1 LGFRSR
7 IDPADADVLAGGA
20 SQVELDPG
28 TVAAEEE
35 ASGGGLVGEERIR
48 RLRDPNEGG
57 MVAPRSWRTRQWRP
71 CGRKTGVLEGARKIG
86 L

>member
-1 LGFRSR
+1 VTWDLGFRSR

-35 ASGGGLVGEERIR
+35 ASGGGLVEEERI
-48 RLRDPNEGG
+48 
-57 MVAPRSWRTRQWRP
+57 WRRP
-71 CGRKTGVLEGARKIG
+71 CWGGADPAAA
-86 L
+86 